1 MIYKS
6 KFFRTEPEARLFQE
20 QNGRGA
26 LYILSDLSP
35 TKSSYLAE
43 AAMSEM
49 SEMSEK
55 YMKEHPFCV
64 AWNEK

>member
-26 LYILSDLSP
+26 LYILEDLSP
-35 TKSSYLAE
+35 TKSSYLTE
-43 AAMSEM
+43 AAM